1 VVLGCATVAHA
12 QAACQP
18 AIQVCPSPGLVSPG
32 PIPNPVIG
40 GPPPTSTVQP
50 KMPDLGGNIIPN
62 ETVSRYPL
70 SHYEIY
76 YDGGHFYDQPRGTY
90 GFILSTAFDFMKLLV
105 QLSSWIVTWAFTFGF
120 AALLADPAAKL
131 GIAFSKSVI
140 LPLGLGFLGLFA
152 TMIYA
157 AAQLVQGRPGRAF
170 REVLVTGLV
179 LIFAGMLLVNPA
191 KMLRDTNRTTSE
203 LSGQILSAANPTGQV
218 QTVTTGSGAA
228 HPEYGAYVSPQKA
241 ALTKAFVEEPWYL
254 LNWGEVLDPNSTCG
268 RLAEAILAGGP
279 WGRGSTAPRDIMGS
293 KPECQQYA
301 DFNADP
307 GAQLRYMW
315 APFLGFIAL
324 IVLLVVCIVA
334 GSVVAAQV
342 IEAGLVA
349 VEPFALVGGLFPG
362 KWRAPLWMWARKGL
376 GAIFAVLAL
385 SAFMTLL
392 TAGITAVLNAE
403 TAQPL
408 GVQIASLVVFVAIMI
423 HLLRKFRHAG
433 VKAGQGAVGAISKA
447 ATGKGG
453 SKGKGEIGKGSSG
466 ELGAGRAALA
476 GAGGAGLTLGLADHF
491 RGVHGSTIE
500 QARDFYGSVDDRV
513 SGGVAG
519 WKSAAAI
526 QGDVKRASQRGAAIA
541 SVIPGVGTGVGAA
554 VGGGAK
560 ILQLGAGKVKSV
572 ANDVSLRG
580 AVVGGSIA
588 QQKREQLEARLAG
601 VDPAKAKE
609 AAVAAAIRMVSPM
622 ARGTALAT
630 MSQEDPVR
638 GADAH
643 MRTGGVSRLATQ
655 EDADRARE
663 WAADERTRRRVV
675 VPVAAPSAPE
685 KEAPAP
691 EVPAAAPETTPS
703 DAGGAGPSSDS
714 GSAPSSE

>member
-1 VVLGCATVAHA
+1 
-12 QAACQP
+12 
-18 AIQVCPSPGLVSPG
+18 
-32 PIPNPVIG
+32 
-40 GPPPTSTVQP
+40 
-50 KMPDLGGNIIPN
+50 M
-62 ETVSRYPL
+62 
-70 SHYEIY
+70 
-76 YDGGHFYDQPRGTY
+76 
-90 GFILSTAFDFMKLLV
+90 
-105 QLSSWIVTWAFTFGF
+105 
-120 AALLADPAAKL
+120 
-131 GIAFSKSVI
+131 
-140 LPLGLGFLGLFA
+140 
-152 TMIYA
+152 
-157 AAQLVQGRPGRAF
+157 
-170 REVLVTGLV
+170 
-179 LIFAGMLLVNPA
+179 
-191 KMLRDTNRTTSE
+191 
-203 LSGQILSAANPTGQV
+203 
-218 QTVTTGSGAA
+218 VTTGSGAA

-392 TAGITAVLNAE
+392 TAGVGAVLNAE
-403 TAQPL
+403 TAQPI
-408 GVQIASLVVFVAIMI
+408 GVQLVSLVVFVAIMI

-433 VKAGQGAVGAISKA
+433 VKAGHGAVGAIARA

-453 SKGKGEIGKGSSG
+453 KGAKGELGKGVG

-476 GAGGAGLTLGLADHF
+476 GAGGAGLTLGLVDHF

-519 WKSAAAI
+519 WKAAAAI
-526 QGDVKRASQRGAAIA
+526 PGDVKRASARGAAVA
-541 SVIPGVGTGVGAA
+541 SVVPGVGTTVGAA

-560 ILQLGAGKVKSV
+560 VLQLAGRKAGSIV
-572 ANDVSLRG
+572 NDVSLRG
-580 AVVGGSIA
+580 AVAGGSIA
-588 QQKREQLEARLAG
+588 QQKREQLEAKLAG

-643 MRTGGVSRLATQ
+643 MRTGGVSRLAGP
-655 EDADRARE
+655 EDTARARE

-675 VPVAAPSAPE
+675 VPALPSSPE
-685 KEAPAP
+685 TPP
-691 EVPAAAPETTPS
+691 PAAAPRPDGAELLDQARALAAQSSTPLTTVDIQRGLNVGFS
-703 DAGGAGPSSDS
+703 TAGRLLEALKGEAGPE
-714 GSAPSSE
+714 A